1 MSERTA
7 RISDTWAM
15 SSFLSLVR
23 FAGIAILILMAV
35 LVAITAI
42 IGIVVSFSPA
52 LIPGFLQN

>member
-1 MSERTA
+1 VPERTA

-23 FAGIAILILMAV
+23 SAGIAILILMAV

-42 IGIVVSFSPA
+42 IGIVVSFSPT
-52 LIPGFLQN
+52 LIPGFLQS

>member
-1 MSERTA
+1 VPERPA
-7 RISDTWAM
+7 CISDTWAM

-42 IGIVVSFSPA
+42 IGIVVSFSPT
-52 LIPGFLQN
+52 LIPGFLQS